1 MMEARKTTKFTAKHL
16 DELIEEATTDAYS
29 ESEQAGGFF
38 AMIEENLSLPFV
50 TLVLGQAVTVA
61 RVDITSRDQIVAICV
76 HGKSTQAIPILDLA
90 MPDPPPVGAEWIDA
104 YRRWCGN

>member
-38 AMIEENLSLPFV
+38 SALYPR
-50 TLVLGQAVTVA
+50 TA
-61 RVDITSRDQIVAICV
+61 D
-76 HGKSTQAIPILDLA
+76 
-90 MPDPPPVGAEWIDA
+90 W
-104 YRRWCGN
+104 